1 MIWCTDDDLDFSI
14 SSSSAEQTS
23 LKAKMPVVRGP
34 KRKAI
39 EAELEMAKKNKVE
52 LQPNLGMV
60 KQEKVEEVAK
70 ELLEEN
76 KTSYTC
82 PVCSEEL
89 NCAPGDRVMK
99 RHIMDE
105 HFTPGSLLEMVG
117 LDLEEGQK
125 LR

>member
-1 MIWCTDDDLDFSI
+1 M
-14 SSSSAEQTS
+14 
-23 LKAKMPVVRGP
+23 
-34 KRKAI
+34 
-39 EAELEMAKKNKVE
+39 ELVKKNKVE

-70 ELLEEN
+70 ELVEGN

-117 LDLEEGQK
+117 LDHEEGQK
-125 LR
+125 MR

>member
-1 MIWCTDDDLDFSI
+1 M
-14 SSSSAEQTS
+14 E
-23 LKAKMPVVRGP
+23 K
-34 KRKAI
+34 
-39 EAELEMAKKNKVE
+39 AKKNKIE
-52 LQPNLGMV
+52 LQPNLGLV
-60 KQEKVEEVAK
+60 KQEREELAK

-89 NCAPGDRVMK
+89 NCAPAGPGDRVMK

>member
-1 MIWCTDDDLDFSI
+1 MKSSWLKFSR
-14 SSSSAEQTS
+14 SNNSVEVTTLTS
-23 LKAKMPVVRGP
+23 RLKMSVSRGP

-39 EAELEMAKKNKVE
+39 EAEMEEKRRKVE
-52 LQPNLGMV
+52 EAKVEMV
-60 KQEKVEEVAK
+60 KQEKD
-70 ELLEEN
+70 EN
-76 KTSYTC
+76 MTGYSC
-82 PVCSEEL
+82 PLCSMEL
-89 NCAPGDRVMK
+89 NCSPGDRVMK

>member
-1 MIWCTDDDLDFSI
+1 MIWCTDGALDFSI
-14 SSSSAEQTS
+14 SRSSAEQTS
-23 LKAKMPVVRGP
+23 QKAKMPGVRGP
-34 KRKAI
+34 KRKAN

-60 KQEKVEEVAK
+60 KQEKVEEDLV
-70 ELLEEN
+70 EEN

>member
-1 MIWCTDDDLDFSI
+1 MLAVS
-14 SSSSAEQTS
+14 
-23 LKAKMPVVRGP
+23 GP

-39 EAELEMAKKNKVE
+39 GAELEEAKKNKVE
-52 LQPNLGMV
+52 LQPNLGLV
-60 KQEKVEEVAK
+60 KQEKAEEVAK

-76 KTSYTC
+76 KNSYTC

-89 NCAPGDRVMK
+89 NCSPGDRVMK

>member
-1 MIWCTDDDLDFSI
+1 MDLALNLSI
-14 SSSSAEQTS
+14 SRSSAEQTS
-23 LKAKMPVVRGP
+23 QKAKMPGVRGP
-34 KRKAI
+34 KRKAN

-60 KQEKVEEVAK
+60 KQEKVEEDLV
-70 ELLEEN
+70 EEN

>member
-1 MIWCTDDDLDFSI
+1 M
-14 SSSSAEQTS
+14 
-23 LKAKMPVVRGP
+23 
-34 KRKAI
+34 
-39 EAELEMAKKNKVE
+39 EAELEKAKKNKVE
-52 LQPNLGMV
+52 LQPNLGLV
-60 KQEKVEEVAK
+60 KQEKVEELV
-70 ELLEEN
+70 EE
-76 KTSYTC
+76 KKSSYTC
-82 PVCSEEL
+82 PVCNEEL

>member
-1 MIWCTDDDLDFSI
+1 ML
-14 SSSSAEQTS
+14 
-23 LKAKMPVVRGP
+23 VVRRP
-34 KRKAI
+34 KRKTVK
-39 EAELEMAKKNKVE
+39 AELENAKKNKIE
-52 LQPNLGMV
+52 LQPNLGLV
-60 KQEKVEEVAK
+60 KQEKVEDLAK
-70 ELLEEN
+70 ELVEEN
-76 KTSYTC
+76 KTIYTC

>member
-1 MIWCTDDDLDFSI
+1 MDFSI

-39 EAELEMAKKNKVE
+39 EAELEKAKKNKVE

-70 ELLEEN
+70 MLLEEN
-76 KTSYTC
+76 KTIYTC

-89 NCAPGDRVMK
+89 NCAPGDQVMK

>member
-1 MIWCTDDDLDFSI
+1 
-14 SSSSAEQTS
+14 
-23 LKAKMPVVRGP
+23 MPVVRGL

-39 EAELEMAKKNKVE
+39 EAMLEKAKKNKIE
-52 LQPNLGMV
+52 LQPNLGLV
-60 KQEKVEEVAK
+60 KQEKEEEVAK

-82 PVCSEEL
+82 PVCNEEL

>member
-1 MIWCTDDDLDFSI
+1 
-14 SSSSAEQTS
+14 
-23 LKAKMPVVRGP
+23 MPGVRGP
-34 KRKAI
+34 KRKAN

-52 LQPNLGMV
+52 LHPSLGMV
-60 KQEKVEEVAK
+60 KQEKVEEM
-70 ELLEEN
+70 LEEN

>member
-1 MIWCTDDDLDFSI
+1 MDFSI

-23 LKAKMPVVRGP
+23 QKAKMPGVRGP
-34 KRKAI
+34 KRKAN

-60 KQEKVEEVAK
+60 KQEKVEEDLV
-70 ELLEEN
+70 EEN

>member
-1 MIWCTDDDLDFSI
+1 
-14 SSSSAEQTS
+14 
-23 LKAKMPVVRGP
+23 MPGVRGP

-39 EAELEMAKKNKVE
+39 EAELENAKKNKVE

-60 KQEKVEEVAK
+60 KQEKVEEDLV
-70 ELLEEN
+70 EEN

>member
-1 MIWCTDDDLDFSI
+1 MLAVS
-14 SSSSAEQTS
+14 
-23 LKAKMPVVRGP
+23 GP

-39 EAELEMAKKNKVE
+39 EAELENAKKNKVE

>member
-1 MIWCTDDDLDFSI
+1 
-14 SSSSAEQTS
+14 
-23 LKAKMPVVRGP
+23 MPVVRGL

-39 EAELEMAKKNKVE
+39 EAMLEKAKKNKIE
-52 LQPNLGMV
+52 LQPNLGLV
-60 KQEKVEEVAK
+60 KQEREELAK

-82 PVCSEEL
+82 PVCNEEL